1 MEIWNHENKINLNF
15 HFVEKLPVPNIK
27 KFNQYRESFD
37 EDFDWSREI
46 QSARNGIKV
55 DDEFFKLILIL
66 FP

>member
-1 MEIWNHENKINLNF
+1 LNF